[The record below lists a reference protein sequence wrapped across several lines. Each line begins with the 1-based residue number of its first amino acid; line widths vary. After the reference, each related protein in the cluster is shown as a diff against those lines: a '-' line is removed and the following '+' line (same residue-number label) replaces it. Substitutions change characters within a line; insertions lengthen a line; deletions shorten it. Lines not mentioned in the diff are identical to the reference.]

1 MTIPFNKSEYNRLL
15 ILSYLY
21 GDHIPKPSYDCPD
34 DVKLLYKTLDEFP
47 QRTINCDNAGT
58 VLRFMLSVVAAKR
71 QPYPIVITGSERML
85 ERPIEPLVS
94 ILQLLGADISYIG
107 KNGFPPVIVNGSVIP
122 DGVSE
127 IFFND
132 VVSSQFVSS
141 IMMIAPVFTHGL
153 IIHYKNIP
161 SFEYVRMT
169 SEMMNIFGLK
179 NEITKNEIKV
189 WHVGNEVKI
198 KESILERDWS
208 SAAYI
213 YPILLIDNKLQPV
226 IKELH
231 NNSMQGDEMIVSIAE
246 MFGIVSENTNDGIV
260 LHYDKSRIVCER
272 NINVINVPDLTPAIA
287 TLASLQDG
295 RTNISGMKNLK
306 WKESDRLACIVSN
319 LSRVGIEI
327 QVNSNDSITIISEDT
342 ISKIRNIDSQT
353 TVSSSNDH
361 RIAMS
366 LYPFT
371 LLNPNILID
380 DLKCISKSFP
390 NFIGEISTFF
400 NTFAV

>member
-1 MTIPFNKSEYNRLL
+1 MTVPFSKSEYNRLL

-21 GDHIPKPSYDCPD
+21 GNHIPKPTYDCPD

-47 QRTINCDNAGT
+47 QQTIDCDNAGT

-71 QPYPIVITGSERML
+71 QPYPIVITGSDRML

-94 ILQLLGADISYIG
+94 ILQQLGADISYIG
-107 KNGFPPVIVNGSVIP
+107 KNGFPPVRVNSSVNQ
-122 DGVSE
+122 DCCSE

-153 IIHYKNIP
+153 IIHYNNIP

-169 SEMMNIFGLK
+169 SEMMNCFGLK

-189 WHVGNEVKI
+189 CHFGNEVNI
-198 KESILERDWS
+198 KDSILERDWS

-213 YPILLIDNKLQPV
+213 YPILLIDNKLQPL
-226 IKELH
+226 IKGLH
-231 NNSMQGDEMIVSIAE
+231 NSNLQGDEMIVSIAE
-246 MFGIVSENTNDGIV
+246 MFGIVSDNTNDGTV
-260 LHYDKSRIVCER
+260 LHYDKSRMVRER
-272 NINVINVPDLTPAIA
+272 NIDVINVPDLTPAIA

-295 RTNISGMKNLK
+295 RTNITGMKNLK
-306 WKESDRLACIVSN
+306 WKESDRLTCIVGN
-319 LSRVGIEI
+319 LSKLRIDV
-327 QVNSNDSITIISEDT
+327 QMNSNDSITIISEDT
-342 ISKIRNIDSQT
+342 ICKIRNIESQI

>member
-1 MTIPFNKSEYNRLL
+1 MTIPFSKSEYNRLL

-161 SFEYVRMT
+161 SFE
-169 SEMMNIFGLK
+169 
-179 NEITKNEIKV
+179 
-189 WHVGNEVKI
+189 
-198 KESILERDWS
+198 
-208 SAAYI
+208 
-213 YPILLIDNKLQPV
+213 
-226 IKELH
+226 
-231 NNSMQGDEMIVSIAE
+231 
-246 MFGIVSENTNDGIV
+246 
-260 LHYDKSRIVCER
+260 
-272 NINVINVPDLTPAIA
+272 
-287 TLASLQDG
+287 
-295 RTNISGMKNLK
+295 
-306 WKESDRLACIVSN
+306 
-319 LSRVGIEI
+319 
-327 QVNSNDSITIISEDT
+327 
-342 ISKIRNIDSQT
+342 
-353 TVSSSNDH
+353 
-361 RIAMS
+361 
-366 LYPFT
+366 
-371 LLNPNILID
+371 
-380 DLKCISKSFP
+380 
-390 NFIGEISTFF
+390 
-400 NTFAV
+400 